1 MCYKKIW
8 VYDKQDLIN
17 MTFGDCQTKE
27 MTFSYQ
33 KKKKEKKEMTF
44 GIWHVCHVKLGFSH
58 AFTFYHLCN
67 FMHIYNA
74 HRMTFLIIYL
84 YI

>member
-1 MCYKKIW
+1 MCYKKIR

-33 KKKKEKKEMTF
+33 KKEKKEMTF
-44 GIWHVCHVKLGFSH
+44 GIWHLACVPCQVGLFTCFHVLSS
-58 AFTFYHLCN
+58 
-67 FMHIYNA
+67 M
-74 HRMTFLIIYL
+74 
-84 YI
+84 